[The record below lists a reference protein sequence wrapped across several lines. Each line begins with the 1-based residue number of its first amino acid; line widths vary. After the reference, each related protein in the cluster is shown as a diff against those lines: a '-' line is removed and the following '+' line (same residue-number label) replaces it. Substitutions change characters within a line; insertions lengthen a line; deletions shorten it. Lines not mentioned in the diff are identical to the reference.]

1 MEHPC
6 AQGPLFQKLIYLN
19 HLSSL
24 EDYNRIKSAK
34 EMSKEMMG
42 LPTVFP
48 SFIFKKVST
57 TNMKKNTAILNS
69 ISEKG
74 RQRRT
79 KINLELAWLLR

>member
-1 MEHPC
+1 MLSVLSLAEGSKHMEHPC

-24 EDYNRIKSAK
+24 EDYNGVKSAK

-48 SFIFKKVST
+48 SFIFKKS
-57 TNMKKNTAILNS
+57 LNH
-69 ISEKG
+69 
-74 RQRRT
+74 
-79 KINLELAWLLR
+79 

>member
-24 EDYNRIKSAK
+24 EDYNGVKSAK

-42 LPTVFP
+42 LPTVFL
-48 SFIFKKVST
+48 FYFF
-57 TNMKKNTAILNS
+57 
-69 ISEKG
+69 
-74 RQRRT
+74 
-79 KINLELAWLLR
+79 